1 MFYSREFHK
10 FWQRCGKN
18 KQQQRR
24 FKQIIPK
31 NEDLCIFD
39 EIQVYF
45 QGINNRIVPMSE
57 LGSMEWLHINEII
70 LSIEICSDESR

>member
-1 MFYSREFHK
+1 MGKISNSSGDSR
-10 FWQRCGKN
+10 
-18 KQQQRR
+18 
-24 FKQIIPK
+24 QIIPK